1 MSVGFWQII
10 ILLII
15 ILLYFLPY
23 VVAKIRKIKN
33 SASVFWLNLFLGW
46 TVLGYFVLL
55 FYAALTSATKDISV
69 TEFIKGKSKKKN
81 NTILNIYYLGQ
92 HARAPDYKINCQ
104 QVAIATRTNLQQS
117 VCSHGKDYDSYYR
130 EL

>member
-10 ILLII
+10 IILII

-23 VVAKIRKIKN
+23 MIAKIRKIKN
-33 SASVFWLNLFLGW
+33 SASVFWLNLCLGW

-69 TEFIKGKSKKKN
+69 TEFIKGKSKKEK
-81 NTILNIYYLGQ
+81 
-92 HARAPDYKINCQ
+92 
-104 QVAIATRTNLQQS
+104 
-117 VCSHGKDYDSYYR
+117 
-130 EL
+130 

>member
-55 FYAALTSATKDISV
+55 FYAALTSVTKDISV
-69 TEFIKGKSKKKN
+69 TEFIKGKSKKK
-81 NTILNIYYLGQ
+81 
-92 HARAPDYKINCQ
+92 K
-104 QVAIATRTNLQQS
+104 
-117 VCSHGKDYDSYYR
+117 
-130 EL
+130 

>member
-55 FYAALTSATKDISV
+55 FYAALTSATKDTSV
-69 TEFIKGKSKKKN
+69 TEFIKGKSKKK
-81 NTILNIYYLGQ
+81 
-92 HARAPDYKINCQ
+92 K
-104 QVAIATRTNLQQS
+104 
-117 VCSHGKDYDSYYR
+117 
-130 EL
+130 